1 MRSTTNELVSNY
13 LKKLKDEKNTYKENL
28 KRTNAT
34 KESVQPRPYYDK
46 STLTDESTLKISNT
60 INGVANKNETYKHIT
75 AVVFDDN
82 SYNFHIFPNDI
93 KTYNDLVSK
102 FTTLQKLLKN
112 HKHLTKKLNEMNANN
127 SDSSFSVSGGG
138 TGNNFARFNHI
149 KTALKNSDKN
159 IENEESEKNAV
170 NTSRTGNLYK
180 YLEVIETPKNE
191 NGNKKNIIYRL
202 NFMRYTCDKN
212 GEIGCTMQ
220 QLQFHKITTDHINK
234 GKNGVF
240 DICYTTTDQ
249 DGEAFINSAKN
260 ICYNPPVPYPVKDSE
275 NYDQQID
282 TLINHFVE
290 FIEKTAKM

>member
-1 MRSTTNELVSNY
+1 MRSTTNELVNNY

-34 KESVQPRPYYDK
+34 KESDQPSTYYDK

-93 KTYNDLVSK
+93 ETYNDLVIK

-112 HKHLTKKLNEMNANN
+112 HKHLIKKLNEINANN
-127 SDSSFSVSGGG
+127 SDSSFSVSNHGS
-138 TGNNFARFNHI
+138 GNHFVRFNHI
-149 KTALKNSDKN
+149 KTYLENYDKN
-159 IENEESEKNAV
+159 IEKEETGENAV
-170 NTSRTGNLYK
+170 NASRTGNLYK
-180 YLEVIETPKNE
+180 YLEVTKNE
-191 NGNKKNIIYRL
+191 KGKKKEIIYRL

-290 FIEKTAKM
+290 FIEKTVKL